1 MSAARPNKTQG
12 RCSLFQTAGC
22 ARAANAR
29 AQRAPLTK
37 QPAPAPSAAVRGRG
51 SNARAEACVSSG
63 FKPTFSVPIGME
75 MPVDSPG
82 KGNRVISGIELAEYV
97 ASTRADAINRSDATA
112 LIACTQ
118 ENASCSG
125 RSKM

>member
-1 MSAARPNKTQG
+1 
-12 RCSLFQTAGC
+12 
-22 ARAANAR
+22 
-29 AQRAPLTK
+29 
-37 QPAPAPSAAVRGRG
+37 
-51 SNARAEACVSSG
+51 
-63 FKPTFSVPIGME
+63 ME

>member
-1 MSAARPNKTQG
+1 
-12 RCSLFQTAGC
+12 
-22 ARAANAR
+22 
-29 AQRAPLTK
+29 
-37 QPAPAPSAAVRGRG
+37 
-51 SNARAEACVSSG
+51 
-63 FKPTFSVPIGME
+63 ME

-125 RSKM
+125 RSKMRLRGTPLRWKKLPAPVAAG